1 MALTYGVKY
10 AGAAGNFA
18 EFAGPTD
25 TKTFLAAIRKDEP
38 GTKFVAI
45 VLATGEAKGW

>member
-10 AGAAGNFA
+10 AGSAGNFA
-18 EFAGPTD
+18 ELAGPTD

-38 GTKFVAI
+38 DIKFVAI
-45 VLATGEAKGW
+45 VLATGEVLDW